1 MNSIKKF
8 IAFTPFNKRTTRH
21 KMKMH
26 FNQINL
32 KTLSTLEDVDKNTV
46 AICGQNG
53 LLDLGKIIQYYL
65 KNGNFLNLKKG
76 NTASNQILTSI
87 CEKYLSNQFKIESI
101 NESLTEINVEINSNM
116 MNPIIENTNI
126 RYDEIGEIDLP
137 EAIVN
142 GDDSKKRK
150 PYFG

>member
-1 MNSIKKF
+1 
-8 IAFTPFNKRTTRH
+8 
-21 KMKMH
+21 MH

-150 PYFG
+150 PYFV

>member
-8 IAFTPFNKRTTRH
+8 IAFTPFYKRTTRH

-53 LLDLGKIIQYYL
+53 LLDLGKIIEYYL
-65 KNGNFLNLKKG
+65 KNSNF
-76 NTASNQILTSI
+76 
-87 CEKYLSNQFKIESI
+87 
-101 NESLTEINVEINSNM
+101 
-116 MNPIIENTNI
+116 
-126 RYDEIGEIDLP
+126 
-137 EAIVN
+137 
-142 GDDSKKRK
+142 
-150 PYFG
+150 

>member
-1 MNSIKKF
+1 
-8 IAFTPFNKRTTRH
+8 
-21 KMKMH
+21 
-26 FNQINL
+26 
-32 KTLSTLEDVDKNTV
+32 
-46 AICGQNG
+46 
-53 LLDLGKIIQYYL
+53 
-65 KNGNFLNLKKG
+65 
-76 NTASNQILTSI
+76 
-87 CEKYLSNQFKIESI
+87 
-101 NESLTEINVEINSNM
+101 M

>member
-1 MNSIKKF
+1 
-8 IAFTPFNKRTTRH
+8 
-21 KMKMH
+21 MH

-87 CEKYLSNQFKIESI
+87 CEKYLSNQFNSESG
-101 NESLTEINVEINSNM
+101 NEPITEINERLIQ
-116 MNPIIENTNI
+116 
-126 RYDEIGEIDLP
+126 ID
-137 EAIVN
+137 
-142 GDDSKKRK
+142 
-150 PYFG
+150 

>member
-1 MNSIKKF
+1 
-8 IAFTPFNKRTTRH
+8 
-21 KMKMH
+21 MH